1 MLYPRAKQNRKRYL
15 DMTISADLV
24 KKLREKTN
32 APMMDC
38 KKALEES
45 NGDIETAIDILR
57 KKGQIVALK
66 KAGRCAK
73 EGAIGSYI
81 HLNSKIGVLLE
92 VNCETDFVARN
103 DDFKQFIKDVSMQIA
118 ATSPS
123 YVSREEVSA
132 HILEKEKSIL
142 KEGVKN
148 KPENVIEKI
157 VQGKLEKFY
166 SEVCLLDQPFVK
178 NDKITIKEY
187 LSELIGKTGENILVR
202 RFVRFHV
209 GEDIK

>member
-1 MLYPRAKQNRKRYL
+1 MAI
-15 DMTISADLV
+15 TADLV

-45 NGDIETAIDILR
+45 NGDLEIAVDILR

-73 EGAIGSYI
+73 EGIIGSYI
-81 HLNSKIGVLLE
+81 HSNSKIGVLLE

-103 DDFKQFIKDVSMQIA
+103 DDFKQFVKNVSMHIA

-123 YVSREEVSA
+123 YVSREEVPG
-132 HILEKEKSIL
+132 HILEREKNVL
-142 KEGVKN
+142 KESVKN

-157 VQGKLEKFY
+157 IQGKLEKFY
-166 SEVCLLDQPFVK
+166 SEVCLLDQPYVK
-178 NDKITIKEY
+178 DDKITIKDY
-187 LSELIGKTGENILVR
+187 LSELIGKTRENILIR
-202 RFVRFHV
+202 RFVRLQV

>member
-1 MLYPRAKQNRKRYL
+1 MAI
-15 DMTISADLV
+15 TTDLI

-45 NGDIETAIDILR
+45 SGDMEIAVDILR
-57 KKGQIVALK
+57 KRGQIVALK

-73 EGAIGSYI
+73 EGVIGSYV
-81 HLNSKIGVLLE
+81 HSNSKIGVLLE

-103 DDFKQFIKDVSMQIA
+103 ENFKQFVKDVSMQVA

-123 YVSREEVSA
+123 YVSREEVPG
-132 HILEKEKSIL
+132 HILEREKNVL
-142 KEGVKN
+142 KESVKN
-148 KPENVIEKI
+148 KPENVVEKI
-157 VQGKLEKFY
+157 IQGKLEKFY
-166 SEVCLLDQPFVK
+166 SEACLLDQPFVK
-178 NDKITIKEY
+178 NDKITIKDY
-187 LSELIGKTGENILVR
+187 LNELIGKIGENILIR
-202 RFVRFHV
+202 RFVRFQI

>member
-1 MLYPRAKQNRKRYL
+1 MAI
-15 DMTISADLV
+15 TTDLI

-45 NGDIETAIDILR
+45 KGDLEVATDVLR

-66 KAGRCAK
+66 KAGRCAN
-73 EGAIGSYI
+73 EGAICSYI
-81 HLNSKIGVLLE
+81 HSNSKIGVLLE

-103 DDFKQFIKDVSMQIA
+103 EDFKQFIKDVSMQIA
-118 ATSPS
+118 ASAPS
-123 YVSREEVSA
+123 YVSREEVPA
-132 HILEKEKSIL
+132 HILEREKNVL
-142 KEGVKN
+142 KDGVKN
-148 KPENVIEKI
+148 KPENIIEKI

-178 NDKITIKEY
+178 DDKITIKDY
-187 LSELIGKTGENILVR
+187 LN
-202 RFVRFHV
+202 
-209 GEDIK
+209 

>member
-1 MLYPRAKQNRKRYL
+1 MAI
-15 DMTISADLV
+15 TADLV

-45 NGDIETAIDILR
+45 NGDLEIAVDILR

-73 EGAIGSYI
+73 EGVIGSYI
-81 HLNSKIGVLLE
+81 HSNSKIGVLLE

-103 DDFKQFIKDVSMQIA
+103 DDFKQFVKNVSMHIA

-123 YVSREEVSA
+123 YVSREEVPG
-132 HILEKEKSIL
+132 HILEREKNVL
-142 KEGVKN
+142 KESVKN

-157 VQGKLEKFY
+157 IQGKLEKFY
-166 SEVCLLDQPFVK
+166 SEVCLLDQPYVK
-178 NDKITIKEY
+178 DDKITIKDY
-187 LSELIGKTGENILVR
+187 LSELIGKTRENILIR
-202 RFVRFHV
+202 RFVRLQV

>member
-1 MLYPRAKQNRKRYL
+1 MAIA
-15 DMTISADLV
+15 TDLI

-45 NGDIETAIDILR
+45 SGDMEIATDILR
-57 KKGQIVALK
+57 KRGQIVAFK

-73 EGAIGSYI
+73 EGVIGSYI
-81 HLNSKIGVLLE
+81 HSNSKIGVLLE

-103 DDFKQFIKDVSMQIA
+103 EDFKQFVKNVSMHVA

-123 YVSREEVSA
+123 YVSREEVPG
-132 HILEKEKSIL
+132 HILEREKNVL
-142 KEGVKN
+142 KESVKN
-148 KPENVIEKI
+148 KPENIIEKI

-178 NDKITIKEY
+178 DDKITIKDY
-187 LSELIGKTGENILVR
+187 LNELIGKIGENILIR
-202 RFVRFHV
+202 RFVRFQV

>member
-1 MLYPRAKQNRKRYL
+1 MAI
-15 DMTISADLV
+15 TADLV

-45 NGDIETAIDILR
+45 NGDLEIAVDILR

-73 EGAIGSYI
+73 EGIIGSYI
-81 HLNSKIGVLLE
+81 HSNSKIGVLLE

-103 DDFKQFIKDVSMQIA
+103 DDFKQFVKNVSMHIA

-123 YVSREEVSA
+123 YVSREEVPG
-132 HILEKEKSIL
+132 HILEREKNVL
-142 KEGVKN
+142 KESVKN

-166 SEVCLLDQPFVK
+166 SEVCLLDQPYVK
-178 NDKITIKEY
+178 DDKITIKDY
-187 LSELIGKTGENILVR
+187 LSELIGKTGENILIR
-202 RFVRFHV
+202 RFVRLQV

>member
-1 MLYPRAKQNRKRYL
+1 MAI
-15 DMTISADLV
+15 TTDLI

-45 NGDIETAIDILR
+45 SGDLEIATDILR

-73 EGAIGSYI
+73 EGVIGSYI
-81 HLNSKIGVLLE
+81 HSNSKIGVLLE

-103 DDFKQFIKDVSMQIA
+103 EDFKQFVKDVSMHVA

-123 YVSREEVSA
+123 YVSREEVPG
-132 HILEKEKSIL
+132 HILEREKNVL
-142 KEGVKN
+142 KDSVKN
-148 KPENVIEKI
+148 KPDNVIEKI
-157 VQGKLEKFY
+157 IQGKLEKFY

-187 LSELIGKTGENILVR
+187 LNELIGKIGENILIR
-202 RFVRFHV
+202 RFVRFQV

>member
-1 MLYPRAKQNRKRYL
+1 MA
-15 DMTISADLV
+15 ISTELI
-24 KKLREKTN
+24 KKLRDKTN

-45 NGDIETAIDILR
+45 NGDLEIATDILR
-57 KKGQIVALK
+57 KRGQVVALK

-73 EGAIGSYI
+73 EGMIGSYI

-92 VNCETDFVARN
+92 VNCETDFVARSE
-103 DDFKQFIKDVSMQIA
+103 DYKQFVKDVSMQVA

-123 YVSREEVSA
+123 YVTREEVPA
-132 HILEKEKSIL
+132 HILEREKNVL
-142 KEGVKN
+142 KDSVKN
-148 KPENVIEKI
+148 KPDNVVEKI

-166 SEVCLLDQPFVK
+166 SEVCLLDQLFVK
-178 NDKITIKEY
+178 NDKITIKDY
-187 LSELIGKTGENILVR
+187 LNELIGKVGENILIR
-202 RFVRFHV
+202 RFVRFQV

>member
-1 MLYPRAKQNRKRYL
+1 MAI
-15 DMTISADLV
+15 TADLV

-45 NGDIETAIDILR
+45 NGDLETATDILR
-57 KKGQIVALK
+57 KRGQIVALK

-73 EGAIGSYI
+73 EGATASYI
-81 HLNSKIGVLLE
+81 HSNSKIGVLVE
-92 VNCETDFVARN
+92 VNCETDFVARS
-103 DDFKQFIKDVSMQIA
+103 DDFKQFIKDVSMHIA

-123 YVSREEVSA
+123 YVTREEVPA
-132 HILEKEKSIL
+132 HIIEKEKSIL
-142 KEGVKN
+142 KETVKG

-166 SEVCLLDQPFVK
+166 SEVCLIDQPFVK
-178 NDKITIKEY
+178 DDKITIKDY
-187 LSELIGKTGENILVR
+187 LGTLIGKVGENILIR
-202 RFVRFHV
+202 RFVRFQV

>member
-1 MLYPRAKQNRKRYL
+1 MAI
-15 DMTISADLV
+15 TTDLI

-45 NGDIETAIDILR
+45 SGDMEIAVDILR

-73 EGAIGSYI
+73 EGVIGSYI
-81 HLNSKIGVLLE
+81 HSNSKIGVLLE

-103 DDFKQFIKDVSMQIA
+103 EDFRQFVKDVSMQVA

-123 YVSREEVSA
+123 YVSREEVPG
-132 HILEKEKSIL
+132 HMLEREKNVL
-142 KEGVKN
+142 KESVKN
-148 KPENVIEKI
+148 KPENVVEKI

-178 NDKITIKEY
+178 NDKITIKDY
-187 LSELIGKTGENILVR
+187 LNELIGKIGENILIR
-202 RFVRFHV
+202 RFVRFQV

>member
-1 MLYPRAKQNRKRYL
+1 MAI
-15 DMTISADLV
+15 TTDLI

-45 NGDIETAIDILR
+45 SGDMEIAVDILR
-57 KKGQIVALK
+57 KKGQVVALK

-73 EGAIGSYI
+73 EGVVGSYI
-81 HLNSKIGVLLE
+81 HSNSKLGVLLE

-103 DDFKQFIKDVSMQIA
+103 EDFKQFVKDVSMQVA

-123 YVSREEVSA
+123 YVSREEVPA
-132 HILEKEKSIL
+132 HILEREKNVL
-142 KEGVKN
+142 KESVKN
-148 KPENVIEKI
+148 KPENVVEKI

-187 LSELIGKTGENILVR
+187 LNELIGKIGENILVR
-202 RFVRFHV
+202 RFVRFQV

>member
-1 MLYPRAKQNRKRYL
+1 
-15 DMTISADLV
+15 MTISADLV

-123 YVSREEVSA
+123 YVSREEVPA

>member
-1 MLYPRAKQNRKRYL
+1 MAI
-15 DMTISADLV
+15 TTDLI

-45 NGDIETAIDILR
+45 SGDMEIAIDILR
-57 KKGQIVALK
+57 KRGQIVALK

-73 EGAIGSYI
+73 EGVVGSYI
-81 HLNSKIGVLLE
+81 HSNSKLGVLLE

-103 DDFKQFIKDVSMQIA
+103 EDFKQFVKDVSMQVA

-123 YVSREEVSA
+123 YVSRDEVPG
-132 HILEKEKSIL
+132 HILEREKNVL
-142 KEGVKN
+142 KESVKN
-148 KPENVIEKI
+148 KPENVVEKI

-187 LSELIGKTGENILVR
+187 LNELIGKIGENILIR
-202 RFVRFHV
+202 RFVRFQV

>member
-1 MLYPRAKQNRKRYL
+1 MAITAEL
-15 DMTISADLV
+15 I

-45 NGDIETAIDILR
+45 KGDIEVATDILR
-57 KKGQIVALK
+57 KKGQVVALK
-66 KAGRCAK
+66 KAGRSAK
-73 EGAIGSYI
+73 EGVIGSYI
-81 HLNSKIGVLLE
+81 HSNSKIGVLLE

-103 DDFKQFIKDVSMQIA
+103 EDFKQFVKDVSMHIA

-123 YVSREEVSA
+123 YVSREEVPA
-132 HILEKEKSIL
+132 HILEREKNVLKDSI
-142 KEGVKN
+142 KN
-148 KPENVIEKI
+148 KPDNVVEKI
-157 VQGKLEKFY
+157 LQGKLEKFY

-178 NDKITIKEY
+178 DDKITIRDY
-187 LSELIGKTGENILVR
+187 LNQLIGKIAENIVVR
-202 RFVRFHV
+202 RFVRLQV

>member
-1 MLYPRAKQNRKRYL
+1 MAITADMVKR
-15 DMTISADLV
+15 
-24 KKLREKTN
+24 LREKTN

-45 NGDIETAIDILR
+45 SGDLETAVDILR

-66 KAGRCAK
+66 KAGRTAK
-73 EGAIGSYI
+73 EGAISSYI

-92 VNCETDFVARN
+92 VNCETDFVARS
-103 DDFKQFIKDVSMQIA
+103 DDFKQFIKDVSMHIA
-118 ATSPS
+118 ATSPN
-123 YVSREEVSA
+123 YVSREEVPA
-132 HILEKEKSIL
+132 HILEKEKGIL
-142 KEGVKN
+142 KETVKN
-148 KPENVIEKI
+148 KPENVLEKI

-178 NDKITIKEY
+178 DDKLTIKDY
-187 LSELIGKTGENILVR
+187 LNSLIGKIGENILIR
-202 RFVRFHV
+202 RFVRFQV

>member
-1 MLYPRAKQNRKRYL
+1 MAI
-15 DMTISADLV
+15 TTDLI

-45 NGDIETAIDILR
+45 SGDMEIAVDILR
-57 KKGQIVALK
+57 KRGQIVALK

-73 EGAIGSYI
+73 EGVIGSYV
-81 HLNSKIGVLLE
+81 HSNSKIGVLLE

-103 DDFKQFIKDVSMQIA
+103 ENFKQFVKDVSMQVA

-123 YVSREEVSA
+123 YVSREEVPG
-132 HILEKEKSIL
+132 HILEREKNVL
-142 KEGVKN
+142 KESVKN
-148 KPENVIEKI
+148 KPENVVEKI
-157 VQGKLEKFY
+157 IQGKLEKFY
-166 SEVCLLDQPFVK
+166 SETCLLDQPFVK
-178 NDKITIKEY
+178 NDKITIKDY
-187 LSELIGKTGENILVR
+187 LNELIGKIGENILIR
-202 RFVRFHV
+202 RFVRFQI